1 MRKRYI
7 FLHNVSH
14 NFVRLI
20 IKIQEIVSPF
30 VREDKSYVFIKRV
43 RKKYMIVCQFAS
55 LKTRISI

>member
-43 RKKYMIVCQFAS
+43 RKKYMIVC
-55 LKTRISI
+55 